1 MKTRQIR
8 EFNKAFDYPTP
19 KEPTVEANFKLRHT
33 LIAEELREYYDA
45 CLDKDIIE
53 IADAIGDMLYLVL
66 GAAVEHGININ
77 PVFDEIHRSNMS
89 KLQDGKV
96 IRREDGKVLKGEN
109 YFPPNIEKVLKLNPI
124 KEFEAEDFMEHCVDV
139 VCEKYKINKEELF
152 NKTRK
157 REYVEARQVV
167 FYLVD
172 RRFKKWGHY
181 EKAIRKWTNLDRV
194 TVSVHS
200 VRTIAGIIDYDLA
213 FSDKVDVM
221 YFEVLSRL

>member
-8 EFNKAFDYPTP
+8 EFHKGFDYPTP

-45 CLDKDIIE
+45 CIDKDIVE

-109 YFPPNIEKVLKLNPI
+109 YFPPNIEKVLKLNPL
-124 KEFEAEDFMEHCVDV
+124 KEFEADDFIEQAIDV
-139 VCEKYKINKEELF
+139 ACNTYGIDKSGLF
-152 NKTRK
+152 KKTRK

-172 RRFKKWGHY
+172 RRFKRWNIY
-181 EKAIRKWTNLDRV
+181 ERAVRNYTDLDRT
-194 TVSVHS
+194 TVIHS
-200 VRTIAGIIDYDLA
+200 VKTIGNIIEYDLA
-213 FSDKVDVM
+213 FSDKVDIM